1 MANIDKIIKSKYQPK
16 QTNVAW
22 VDLSGE
28 TPVEKH
34 FINGRWVAVSGGGSS
49 FRTVIIDTEEYTT
62 LGDFMK
68 RAIGENGVIYL
79 YPNSNP
85 YGENTYTELLWVDN
99 DSKFEII
106 DRDITI
112 DTTPTS
118 ASPNPVSSG
127 GVYTALEGKA
137 DKILVYNLSPQVP
150 LYIIKPNEFVLCGT
164 LESEANYVFTLRTAS
179 DTEILNE
186 WYWSFDTG
194 ETTPTITWPSVIWC
208 DSVDT
213 ETVDDIVVP
222 IIKPNK
228 HYEIS
233 VMNGYGTII
242 SANIP
247 QTEVEP

>member
-34 FINGRWVAVSGGGSS
+34 FINGRWVAISGGGGSS
-49 FRTVIIDTEEYTT
+49 FRTVIVDTEEYITI
-62 LGDFMK
+62 GDFIK
-68 RAIGENGVIYL
+68 SAIGENGVIYL

-85 YGENTYTELLWVDN
+85 YGENTYTELLWVED

-112 DTTPTS
+112 DQTPTS

-137 DKILVYNLSPQVP
+137 DKIPVASAIPQGGMLPNVLYLLGTISINTTFP
-150 LYIIKPNEFVLCGT
+150 LAAATDNTIVNVWTWTFETG
-164 LESEANYVFTLRTAS
+164 ATA
-179 DTEILNE
+179 
-186 WYWSFDTG
+186 
-194 ETTPTITWPSVIWC
+194 PQITWPQDIIWNGGEPPVI
-208 DSVDT
+208 VG
-213 ETVDDIVVP
+213 
-222 IIKPNK
+222 NY

-233 VMNGYGTII
+233 VMDGVASFIEAPLPTGGG
-242 SANIP
+242 
-247 QTEVEP
+247 E